1 MIFDHMKENDKKESK
16 PVRICS
22 KKQTNHGTLIVL
34 TYRIFVIYFI
44 IYVCLKLINIFLQ
57 WFILITT
64 MYIEYQN

>member
-1 MIFDHMKENDKKESK
+1 MKENDKKESK

-22 KKQTNHGTLIVL
+22 KKQANHGTLIVL
-34 TYRIFVIYFI
+34 TYGIFIIYFT

-64 MYIEYQN
+64 VYIE

>member
-1 MIFDHMKENDKKESK
+1 MKENDKKESK

-22 KKQTNHGTLIVL
+22 KKQANHGTLIVL
-34 TYRIFVIYFI
+34 TYGIYFI

-64 MYIEYQN
+64 VYIEYQN